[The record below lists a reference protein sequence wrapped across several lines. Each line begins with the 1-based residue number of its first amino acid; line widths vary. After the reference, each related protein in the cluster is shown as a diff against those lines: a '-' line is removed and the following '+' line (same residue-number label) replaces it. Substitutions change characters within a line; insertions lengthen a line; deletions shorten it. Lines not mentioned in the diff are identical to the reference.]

1 MQITWESMNQRSP
14 KLTDDPVVSWKVTQ
28 IALRTAH
35 LSSFPEKHRLQ
46 KVSGNLNTQFL
57 LTYKTKEYIPL
68 YYLLLT
74 TRVAKIHR
82 FSEAFKQNTIKI
94 QTFQG
99 AWNKRGCCIILCT
112 VSLLPKL
119 CTFLVVKWIKLH
131 VGPYKMV

>member
-1 MQITWESMNQRSP
+1 MNQRSP
-14 KLTDDPVVSWKVTQ
+14 KQTDDPVVSRKATQ

-35 LSSFPEKHRLQ
+35 LSSFPEKHRLK
-46 KVSGNLNTQFL
+46 KVYGNLNTQFL

-82 FSEAFKQNTIKI
+82 LATCSEAFKQNTIKI

-99 AWNKRGCCIILCT
+99 A
-112 VSLLPKL
+112 
-119 CTFLVVKWIKLH
+119 
-131 VGPYKMV
+131 